1 MTKKRFTWEYSHHD
15 STGEIIDW
23 IRNEC
28 LMTDYLQKYELEE
41 WCQELNKIVD
51 ENNQLRKENGQ
62 LKQDRD
68 EMFIRERDTKNE
80 WRKLKEE
87 NEQLKETI
95 KELELE
101 NAKHIGDGEWDIRD
115 ITYGHGKFRLEEWGE
130 RYHQFYDDDKALED
144 EEVVSL
150 LFENEQLKE
159 ELGSFEQVSFTDLC
173 DGSRTVLYMK
183 KENIGDSE

>member
-1 MTKKRFTWEYSHHD
+1 MTENKRFTWEYSHHD

-87 NEQLKETI
+87 NEQL
-95 KELELE
+95 
-101 NAKHIGDGEWDIRD
+101 R
-115 ITYGHGKFRLEEWGE
+115 
-130 RYHQFYDDDKALED
+130 
-144 EEVVSL
+144 
-150 LFENEQLKE
+150 E
-159 ELGSFEQVSFTDLC
+159 ELGSFEQVDFTDMC

-183 KENIGDSE
+183 KENVGDVE